1 MVCYDG
7 PEVWE
12 LVGTYILNKLKNITK
27 KESIDLYRDDGLGI
41 FQNIPKS
48 EIERKKKQIV
58 KVFKD
63 CGLSITIKCNLKSV
77 DVPVVTFDLLNHIH
91 KPHGKPNNK
100 PLYINKH
107 SNHPPNI
114 LKQLP
119 KSIEKRI
126 SETSSNIDVFSRSIK
141 MYNDALH
148 ESNFKETLKFVIPA
162 PNNNDENQK
171 RKRKRNI
178 IWFDPPNS
186 KKVKANIGKTFLQLP
201 SNHFPKDTKCIRY
214 LRKTL

>member
-1 MVCYDG
+1 MCKNKYSYHKYSDQLSIILNSRKTLLFNNKEPRVKKTGEEHFDALMGCYDSA
-7 PEVWE
+7 EVCE
-12 LVGTYILNKLKNITK
+12 LVGTYILNKLKNVTNKGNIGF
-27 KESIDLYRDDGLGI
+27 YCDDGFGI
-41 FQNIPKS
+41 FQNIPKT

-77 DVPVVTFDLLNHIH
+77 DVPVVTFDLVNHIH

-126 SETSSNIDVFSRSIK
+126 SETLSNTDVFNRSNKI
-141 MYNDALH
+141 
-148 ESNFKETLKFVIPA
+148 
-162 PNNNDENQK
+162 
-171 RKRKRNI
+171 
-178 IWFDPPNS
+178 
-186 KKVKANIGKTFLQLP
+186 
-201 SNHFPKDTKCIRY
+201 
-214 LRKTL
+214 

>member
-27 KESIDLYRDDGLGI
+27 KESIDLYRDDGLEI

-48 EIERKKKQIV
+48 EIERKKKQIL

-63 CGLSITIKCNLKSV
+63 CGLSINIKCNLKLV
-77 DVPVVTFDLLNHIH
+77 DFLDVTFDLVSEIY
-91 KPHGKPNNK
+91 KPYRKSKNK
-100 PLYINKH
+100 PLYINRH

-126 SETSSNIDVFSRSIK
+126 SETSSNIDVFNRSIK
-141 MYNDALH
+141 SIMMHYM
-148 ESNFKETLKFVIPA
+148 EEILK
-162 PNNNDENQK
+162 K
-171 RKRKRNI
+171 
-178 IWFDPPNS
+178 
-186 KKVKANIGKTFLQLP
+186 
-201 SNHFPKDTKCIRY
+201 H
-214 LRKTL
+214 